1 MGVSVRTELV
11 DELDTL
17 VDECSDLG
25 AACSEIVEAILT
37 SYLQNDESRKKRR
50 ESWLSATE
58 NDLTRREVR
67 ARCTDFLERYWK
79 SRTGH
84 INIVTVLNE

>member
-1 MGVSVRTELV
+1 MTRSKIRVSVRTELV

-37 SYLQNDESRKKRR
+37 EYLQSNKDRIEKTRELVIRNRKTFC
-50 ESWLSATE
+50 S
-58 NDLTRREVR
+58 
-67 ARCTDFLERYWK
+67 
-79 SRTGH
+79 
-84 INIVTVLNE
+84 